1 MLHTFLTYKILELN
15 LIKFGIPKL
24 EINTMTSKE
33 IQVLVH
39 LISYMNREER
49 GDEV

>member
-1 MLHTFLTYKILELN
+1 MLELR
-15 LIKFGIPKL
+15 LIMFGIPKMEL
-24 EINTMTSKE
+24 NTMTSKE

-39 LISYMNREER
+39 LISYMNREEH

>member
-1 MLHTFLTYKILELN
+1 M
-15 LIKFGIPKL
+15 FGIPKMEL
-24 EINTMTSKE
+24 NTMTSKE

-39 LISYMNREER
+39 LISYINRKEH

>member
-1 MLHTFLTYKILELN
+1 M
-15 LIKFGIPKL
+15 FGIPKL

-39 LISYMNREER
+39 LISYMNREEH
-49 GDEV
+49 GDEVNG